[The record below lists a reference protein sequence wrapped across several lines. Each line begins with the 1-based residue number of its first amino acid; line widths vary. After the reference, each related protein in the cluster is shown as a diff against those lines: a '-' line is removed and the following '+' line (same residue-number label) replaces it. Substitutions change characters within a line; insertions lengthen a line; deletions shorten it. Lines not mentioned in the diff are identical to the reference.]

1 MVDEC
6 SVNTAKKK
14 HLVVCTAQNWREN
27 RQLDKN
33 LADNWR
39 SNVLINT
46 MLNQIKQTPEKRCF
60 IHLKARVQKVGSDVF
75 DFS

>member
-39 SNVLINT
+39 I
-46 MLNQIKQTPEKRCF
+46 IGEA
-60 IHLKARVQKVGSDVF
+60 I
-75 DFS
+75 FSLMPY